1 MRHKK
6 EQPNIFVTYFLPDNK
21 KTGGRYTT
29 ISGKITTLD
38 GIKHQI
44 IMADGTNIPI
54 DDVRFIKWR
63 LFDAMRSIF
72 SILFD
77 GERSEA
83 IPR

>member
-1 MRHKK
+1 MT
-6 EQPNIFVTYFLPDNK
+6 V
-21 KTGGRYTT
+21 
-29 ISGKITTLD
+29 SGKVTTLD
-38 GIKHQI
+38 GENHQI
-44 IMADGTNIPI
+44 ILADGTIIPI